1 MSVEITFF
9 VSFLAAGRLLKLV
22 CKGVI
27 DDGMLLLSQIVVDS
41 FEKASFASCLLLL
54 IEDTR
59 VVVLLLLLIKL
70 GEELSSFFACCCDI
84 VDELNKGVDC
94 TEFVIGGFWN
104 KLLLSLK
111 DWVTLIEDAVEELDV
126 DSEEVFVEVR
136 FAVVL

>member
-41 FEKASFASCLLLL
+41 FEKASFAGCLLLL

-84 VDELNKGVDC
+84 VDELNKGVD
-94 TEFVIGGFWN
+94 
-104 KLLLSLK
+104 
-111 DWVTLIEDAVEELDV
+111 
-126 DSEEVFVEVR
+126 
-136 FAVVL
+136 